1 MTLTTSPLAIT
12 MWDFSWLER
21 RWDGAGYQDWD
32 RALDELAERG
42 YDAVRID
49 AFPHL
54 VAADPERTWR
64 LLPVWHFESWGAT
77 EPVSVRVLPG
87 LLDFIRACAD
97 RGLRVAL
104 SSWFR
109 KDEHDVR
116 SRIRTPAD
124 LARIWDVTLSA
135 IEDAGLADAVYFVDL
150 VNEWPLAMWAPF
162 LYGNDASAETLSRG
176 DTAVQTWANEAISTL
191 RSAHPRYRYTLSGC
205 TETTGA
211 PGEDLSELDLLEPH
225 VWMTPQATTDFYAEI
240 GYDLHHS
247 QFDPRAYEPLSGPAE
262 RLYRSDPQRWAGHLT
277 EHIGEVAAWSRATGK
292 PLVTT
297 ECWGIVNYKDGPG
310 RDWGWVKELC
320 EIGVRAA
327 LATGRWEALATSNFC
342 GPQFDGMWR
351 DIAWHRRMTDA
362 IHAGVT
368 EFTTVP

>member
-1 MTLTTSPLAIT
+1 MTLTNSPLAIT

-32 RALDELAERG
+32 RALDELVERG

-64 LLPVWHFESWGAT
+64 LLPVWHFEAWGAT
-77 EPVSVRVLPG
+77 EPVSVRVLPD
-87 LLDFIRACAD
+87 LLEFIQSCAV

-109 KDEHDVR
+109 KDELDTRLSVR
-116 SRIRTPAD
+116 TAAD
-124 LARIWDVTLSA
+124 LARIWDVTLTA
-135 IEDAGLADAVYFVDL
+135 IERAGLADAIYFVDL

-162 LYGNDASAETLSRG
+162 LYGNDPDAVTLSRG
-176 DTAVQTWANEAISTL
+176 DEVVRSWTREAIGTL
-191 RSAHPRYRYTLSGC
+191 RAAHPRHRYTLSVC

-211 PGEDLSELDLLEPH
+211 DGEDLSELDLLEPH
-225 VWMTPQATTDFYAEI
+225 VWMTPQATTDFYDRI
-240 GYDLHHS
+240 GYDLHNS

-262 RLYRSDPQRWAGHLT
+262 RLYRADPERWAGSLA
-277 EHIGEVAAWSRATGK
+277 EHIGKVAEWSRSAGK

-320 EIGVRAA
+320 ESGVRAA

-342 GPQFDGMWR
+342 GPQFTGMWR

-368 EFTTVP
+368 EFAPVS